1 MEIKKSYRADIEH
14 KRTTNFLLGLV
25 LVLAMLYVGFEYT
38 SGPADD
44 SHNNDMTDDV
54 SQDIELM
61 PAMDV
66 RDMIAV
72 APSGATHAVTENSK
86 PWTRRPK
93 WLRNSVLTMVI

>member
-44 SHNNDMTDDV
+44 SHNNDMTDD
-54 SQDIELM
+54 
-61 PAMDV
+61 
-66 RDMIAV
+66 
-72 APSGATHAVTENSK
+72 
-86 PWTRRPK
+86 
-93 WLRNSVLTMVI
+93 